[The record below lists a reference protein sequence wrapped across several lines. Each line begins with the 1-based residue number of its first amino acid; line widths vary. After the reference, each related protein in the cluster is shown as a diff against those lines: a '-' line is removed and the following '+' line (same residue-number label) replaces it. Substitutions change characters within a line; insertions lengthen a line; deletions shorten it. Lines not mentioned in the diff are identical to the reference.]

1 MDRPDPASP
10 GEITDLAWRDDLT
23 GLLNRRFLRQLLGE
37 EWPNLVAA
45 HERLT
50 LLLLDLDR
58 FKEVNDRHGHLV
70 GDRALRAAASEL
82 RSAFR
87 ADDWVVRYGGDEFVI
102 VLPGVGPTEARTIA
116 ERAGTAL
123 AHHRLEAPEGTEH
136 LELPL
141 GFSIGAA
148 SCPEDGVDGE
158 QILAVAD
165 ARLLEE
171 KRSRPKSSAGSTP
184 PGRRVAVGVAIAL
197 VLGLVAV
204 LTVRAVRRPPPPPPV
219 VLAPASETPLAA
231 PPVEIVARDEE
242 EIARLRR
249 EVEQLRV
256 RLAERG
262 PGEEKTEESER
273 IRALEAQLAAATQEI
288 PAAGQP
294 AADELDPLVG
304 LRLGERRLRAPQE
317 LAPSPAAPEPAP
329 AAAAPA
335 SPQPVTHP
343 AAPAIE
349 PPRLVRAPRPVY
361 PTFARE
367 RRRTATVDLR
377 LRVGADGRVLAVEP
391 LGAPAGLGFDEAA
404 RAAALAAEYRPGRR
418 NGEPAEMETT
428 LRIRF
433 QLDSR

>member
-1 MDRPDPASP
+1 MDRPGPLSQ
-10 GEITDLAWRDDLT
+10 GGITDLAWRDDLT
-23 GLLNRRFLRQLLGE
+23 GLLNRRFLRQLLNE
-37 EWPNLVAA
+37 EWPDLIAA
-45 HERLT
+45 HARLT

-70 GDRALRAAASEL
+70 GDRALKAAASEL

-102 VLPGVGPTEARTIA
+102 VLPGVGPAEARTIA
-116 ERAGTAL
+116 GRAGSAL
-123 AHHRLEAPEGTEH
+123 ASHRLEAPQGAES

-148 SCPEDGVDGE
+148 SFPEDGVDGE

-171 KRSRPKSSAGSTP
+171 KRSRPQPGAGGVP
-184 PGRRVAVGVAIAL
+184 LGRRVAMGVAVAL

-204 LTVRAVRRPPPPPPV
+204 LTLRGVRRPPPPPV
-219 VLAPASETPLAA
+219 ALAPASETPLAA
-231 PPVEIVARDEE
+231 PPAEIVARDEE

-249 EVEQLRV
+249 EVEELRA

-262 PGEEKTEESER
+262 PGEARPEESER
-273 IRALEAQLAAATQEI
+273 IRELEARLAAATQEV
-288 PAAGQP
+288 PAAVQ
-294 AADELDPLVG
+294 AAAEELDPLAG
-304 LRLGERRLRAPQE
+304 LRLGERRLREPQE
-317 LAPSPAAPEPAP
+317 LGPSPAAPEPAP

-335 SPQPVTHP
+335 SPQPTTNP
-343 AAPAIE
+343 AAPTIE

-361 PTFARE
+361 PAFARE

-377 LRVGADGRVLAVEP
+377 LRVGADGRVRAVEP
-391 LGAPAGLGFDEAA
+391 LGSPAGLGFDEAA

-418 NGEPAEMETT
+418 DGEPVEMETT